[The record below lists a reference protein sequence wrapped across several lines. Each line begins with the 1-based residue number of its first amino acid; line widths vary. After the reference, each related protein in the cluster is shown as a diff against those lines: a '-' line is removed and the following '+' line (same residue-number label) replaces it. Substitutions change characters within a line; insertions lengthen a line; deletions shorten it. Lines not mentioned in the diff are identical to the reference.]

1 MIKKAKLKFGFFL
14 QPYDQFKIIGYFKRI
29 IFLNNLV
36 SYILTSI
43 VLVLYLAFI
52 LIIGFYPQLFH
63 IYLFNSSITIG
74 IAFGLFIIIF
84 SIFLT
89 LIYVLISNLYLDKL
103 REIND

>member
-1 MIKKAKLKFGFFL
+1 MTSSKLSDTL
-14 QPYDQFKIIGYFKRI
+14 KRI

-52 LIIGFYPQLFH
+52 LIIGFRPQLFH

-89 LIYVLISNLYLDKL
+89 LIYVLISNLYLDKI

>member
-1 MIKKAKLKFGFFL
+1 MTSSKLSDTL
-14 QPYDQFKIIGYFKRI
+14 KRI

-36 SYILTSI
+36 SYVLTSI
-43 VLVLYLAFI
+43 VLVLYLTFI

>member
-1 MIKKAKLKFGFFL
+1 MTSSKLSDTL
-14 QPYDQFKIIGYFKRI
+14 KRI

-43 VLVLYLAFI
+43 ILVLYLVFI
-52 LIIGFYPQLFH
+52 LIIGFHPQLFH

-74 IAFGLFIIIF
+74 TAFGLFIIIF

-89 LIYVLISNLYLDKL
+89 LIYVLISNLYLDKI

>member
-1 MIKKAKLKFGFFL
+1 MIKKAKLKFGFFYNL
-14 QPYDQFKIIGYFKRI
+14 MTSSKLSDTLKEYFFEQFSQLCIHINCFSSI
-29 IFLNNLV
+29 LNFHTN
-36 SYILTSI
+36 
-43 VLVLYLAFI
+43 
-52 LIIGFYPQLFH
+52 IGFYPQLFH

-89 LIYVLISNLYLDKL
+89 LIYVLISNLYLDKI

>member
-1 MIKKAKLKFGFFL
+1 MTSSKLSDTL
-14 QPYDQFKIIGYFKRI
+14 KRI

-52 LIIGFYPQLFH
+52 LIIGFHPQLFH
-63 IYLFNSSITIG
+63 FYLFNSSITIG

-89 LIYVLISNLYLDKL
+89 LIYVLISNLYLDKI

>member
-1 MIKKAKLKFGFFL
+1 MASSKLSDTL
-14 QPYDQFKIIGYFKRI
+14 KRI

-52 LIIGFYPQLFH
+52 LIIGFHPQLFH
-63 IYLFNSSITIG
+63 IYLFNSSITKG

-89 LIYVLISNLYLDKL
+89 LIYVLISNLYLDKI